1 MSDYPKIK
9 FEKYNPEECKLNG
22 REFKCL
28 ILDDPLPMTFS
39 EFKRKWGKDRNIM
52 AIDEPTRVRQKLAAS
67 INPARKSLW
76 VKEFEKWLKDNGK
89 E

>member
-52 AIDEPTRVRQKLAAS
+52 VIAEPTLPRQRLAVS

-76 VKEFEKWLKDNGK
+76 VEEFEK
-89 E
+89 